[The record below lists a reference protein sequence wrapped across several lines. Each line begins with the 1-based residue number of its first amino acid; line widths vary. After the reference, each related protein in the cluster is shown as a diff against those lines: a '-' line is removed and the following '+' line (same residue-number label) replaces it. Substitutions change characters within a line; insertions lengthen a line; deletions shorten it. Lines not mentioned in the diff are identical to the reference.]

1 MTVTVR
7 EARPEEYAAI
17 GDLIVAAY
25 ADFIE
30 VAEDGGYVAEL
41 RDVAR
46 RARDCPIYVA
56 VDEDGTVVGGATYVP
71 GPGNPFAEVERD
83 GEAGIRMLAV
93 SPDARRRGIGTLL
106 TDAMVDRARADG
118 CSGMALL
125 SLPTMTAAHA
135 MYERAGFVRE
145 PARDWEYRPGA
156 YLWAFALR
164 FDRA

>member
-1 MTVTVR
+1 MLTVR
-7 EARPEEYAAI
+7 EARPDEYAAI
-17 GDLIVAAY
+17 GELIVAAY

-30 VAEDGGYVAEL
+30 IAEDGGYVAEL

-46 RARDCPIYVA
+46 RARDCPIYAA
-56 VDEDGTVVGGATYVP
+56 VDEDGTIVGGATYVP
-71 GPGNPFAEVERD
+71 GPGNPWAEVEQV

-106 TDAMVDRARADG
+106 TAALVDRARADG
-118 CSGMALL
+118 RGGMALL

-135 MYERAGFVRE
+135 MYERVGFRRE
-145 PARDWEYRPGA
+145 PSRDWEYRPGA
-156 YLWAFALR
+156 FLWAFVLR

>member
-1 MTVTVR
+1 VTVTVR
-7 EARPEEYAAI
+7 EALPGEYAAI

-30 VAEDGGYVAEL
+30 IAEDGGYVAEL
-41 RDVAR
+41 RDVAG
-46 RARDCPIYVA
+46 RARDCPIYTA
-56 VDEDGTVVGGATYVP
+56 VDEDGTILGGATYVP
-71 GPGNPFAEVERD
+71 GPGNPYAEVERD

-93 SPDARRRGIGTLL
+93 SPDARRRGIGMLL
-106 TDAMVDRARADG
+106 TVALIERARADG
-118 CSGMALL
+118 RRGMALM

-135 MYERAGFVRE
+135 MYERAGFQRE

>member
-1 MTVTVR
+1 VTVTVR
-7 EARPEEYAAI
+7 EARPDEYAAI

-25 ADFIE
+25 SDYVEI
-30 VAEDGGYVAEL
+30 AEDGDYVSEL

-46 RARDCPIYVA
+46 RAEDCPIYVA

-71 GPGNPFAEVERD
+71 GPGNPYAEVERD

-106 TDAMVDRARADG
+106 TDALVDRARADG
-118 CSGMALL
+118 RHGMALL

-135 MYERAGFVRE
+135 MYERAGFRRD
-145 PARDWEYRPGA
+145 PTRDWEYRPGA
-156 YLWAFALR
+156 YLWAFILR